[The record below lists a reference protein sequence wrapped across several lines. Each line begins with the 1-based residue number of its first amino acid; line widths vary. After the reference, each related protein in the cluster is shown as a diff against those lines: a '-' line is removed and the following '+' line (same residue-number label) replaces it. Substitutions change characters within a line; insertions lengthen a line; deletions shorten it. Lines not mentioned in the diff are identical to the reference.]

1 MERRMFKAVCPLEVG
16 DLVAIARSGDRKVAY
31 YIPEGMMLEINGE
44 VAVQRV
50 TDIMTQHYFK
60 SGRVK
65 FLYELNGSGNYE
77 DLMVKIPIRQM
88 ADELERQGR

>member
-1 MERRMFKAVCPLEVG
+1 MKRRMFKAVCPLEVG
-16 DLVAIARSGDRKVAY
+16 DLVAITRNGSGKVAY
-31 YIPEGMMLEINGE
+31 YIPEGTMLEINGE
-44 VAVQRV
+44 VTVQRV

-88 ADELERQGR
+88 ADELKRQGR